1 MAGRGAEF
9 AARPVA
15 VAAPG
20 VDRRRGGGRVRRG
33 GRRADRRC
41 PSIARRA
48 GQAAGRGGGGR
59 TGFEVA
65 GAADLEL
72 VAVSAR
78 GFGAGATPALGASGS
93 DHSGYS
99 AGPVG
104 VLVPEPVGSGV
115 GAGVRAVVSGVGFGV
130 GVRFAFRFG
139 VGLFLGVAVALR
151 VVVGFVIA
159 VAVRFRVTVGFTVCF
174 VIAIAVCVLLA
185 VGFLLVVI
193 FGFVVTVGFLV
204 RVSVRARF
212 GVRVGEFE
220 LIRYWVSGCFVAGL
234 AACSCLAGRLP
245 GHV

>member
-1 MAGRGAEF
+1 M
-9 AARPVA
+9 
-15 VAAPG
+15 
-20 VDRRRGGGRVRRG
+20 RRG

-65 GAADLEL
+65 SAADLEL

-115 GAGVRAVVSGVGFGV
+115 GAGVRAVVRAVVSGVGFGV

-139 VGLFLGVAVALR
+139 VGLPLRVAVGLVLA
-151 VVVGFVIA
+151 VG
-159 VAVRFRVTVGFTVCF
+159 FRVTVGFRVAVSFTVC
-174 VIAIAVCVLLA
+174 VAVAVCVLL
-185 VGFLLVVI
+185 VFGFLLAIV
-193 FGFVVTVGFLV
+193 FGFVVAVGLLV
-204 RVSVRARF
+204 RVAVGLLVRVGVRF
-212 GVRVGEFE
+212 VVRVGEFG
-220 LIRYWVSGCFVAGL
+220 LIRYRVNGCVAGL
-234 AACSCLAGRLP
+234 VAASLG
-245 GHV
+245 

>member
-1 MAGRGAEF
+1 M
-9 AARPVA
+9 
-15 VAAPG
+15 
-20 VDRRRGGGRVRRG
+20 RRGGL
-33 GRRADRRC
+33 RADRCHASVALR
-41 PSIARRA
+41 ARP
-48 GQAAGRGGGGR
+48 AAGRGGGGR
-59 TGFEVA
+59 TGFDVA

-72 VAVSAR
+72 AAVGAR
-78 GFGAGATPALGASGS
+78 GFGAGAVLALGASGS

-99 AGPVG
+99 AGSVG
-104 VLVPEPVGSGV
+104 VLVPDPVGSGV
-115 GAGVRAVVSGVGFGV
+115 GAGVRAVVFGAVFGVGFGV

-139 VGLFLGVAVALR
+139 VGLLLGVAVAFR

-204 RVSVRARF
+204 RVSARARF